1 MIRLRRPVLWTIA
14 ALAAMLGGWSV
25 RAQRVSV
32 SGGRPVIDKAGWTQ
46 LWNGKNLAGW
56 EHVGQ
61 GKFVVEDGILKS
73 EGGMGLLWYTRRKFG
88 NCVIRVVY
96 KTTKKTDNSGV
107 FIRIPEAATEPLMP
121 VNKGYE
127 VPIDD
132 SEDDYH
138 VSGVLF
144 SLTKAM
150 ARPGKTGEWNTMD
163 IAIEGPRT
171 IVLLNGVEVT
181 DYTEGQPVPPKKK
194 SFEPDRGPR
203 PNAGYIGLQNHSD
216 KDTVY
221 FGEVAERGLG
231 D

>member
-1 MIRLRRPVLWTIA
+1 MTGERRPA
-14 ALAAMLGGWSV
+14 AWAILAVTAMLCAWSA
-25 RAQRVSV
+25 RAQRTSV
-32 SGGRPVIDKAGWTQ
+32 SRPVIDKSGWTQ

-56 EHVGQ
+56 QHVGP
-61 GKFVVEDGILKS
+61 GRFVVEDGMLKS
-73 EGGMGLLWYTRRKFG
+73 EGGMGLMWYTRRKFG

-96 KTTKKTDNSGV
+96 KTTKKTDNGGV
-107 FIRIPEAATEPLMP
+107 FIRIPEPATDARMP

-127 VPIDD
+127 VQIDD
-132 SEDDYH
+132 SADDYH
-138 VSGVLF
+138 VSGVLY
-144 SLTKAM
+144 SLTKAI

-181 DYTEGQPVPPKKK
+181 DYTEGQPVPPKKH
-194 SFEPDRGPR
+194 SDEPDRGPR
-203 PNAGYIGLQNHSD
+203 PNAGYVGLQNHSD

-221 FGEVAERGLG
+221 FGEIAERGLG

>member
-1 MIRLRRPVLWTIA
+1 MIAERTPVIGAIVVAVAILSG
-14 ALAAMLGGWSV
+14 LGA
-25 RAQRVSV
+25 RAQRAA
-32 SGGRPVIDKAGWTQ
+32 RPKEESGWTQ
-46 LWNGKNLAGW
+46 LWDGKNLLGW
-56 EHVGQ
+56 EHVGP
-61 GKFVVEDGILKS
+61 GKFVVEDGMLKT
-73 EGGMGLLWYTRRKFG
+73 EDGMGLLWYTRRKFG
-88 NCVIRVVY
+88 NCVIRVIY
-96 KTTKKTDNSGV
+96 KTTKKSDNSGV
-107 FIRIPEAATEPLMP
+107 FIRIPQRPTEPWMP

-127 VPIDD
+127 VQIDD
-132 SEDDYH
+132 AEDDYH
-138 VSGVLF
+138 VSGVLY

-171 IVLLNGVEVT
+171 IVLLNGVQVT
-181 DYTEGQPVPPKKK
+181 DYTEGQPVPPKIK
-194 SFEPDRGPR
+194 SYEPDRGPR

>member
-1 MIRLRRPVLWTIA
+1 MTSERMPVFGVMI
-14 ALAAMLGGWSV
+14 LAAAVLSGIGA
-25 RAQRVSV
+25 RAQRLKPE
-32 SGGRPVIDKAGWTQ
+32 RGWNQ

-56 EHVGQ
+56 QHIGP
-61 GKFVVEDGILKS
+61 GKFVVENGMLKA
-73 EGGMGLLWYTRRKFG
+73 EGGMGLLWYTKRKFG
-88 NCVIRVVY
+88 NCVIRVIY

-107 FIRIPEAATEPLMP
+107 FIRIPDPPTDPWMA

-127 VPIDD
+127 VQIDD
-132 SEDDYH
+132 SDDDYH
-138 VSGVLF
+138 VTGVLY

-150 ARPGKTGEWNTMD
+150 GHPGKTGAWNTMD

-194 SFEPDRGPR
+194 SYEPDRGPR

-231 D
+231 N